1 MFIGTYPEKDKVCG
15 NLEAFDGTAE
25 TFASVYAVSA
35 PPSLMPLWERASVLD
50 RPWNNMVA
58 MSTMI
63 ERNVSLSLTDWRS
76 RYESP
81 PLTEQELRDIHIGI
95 EEVRSGK
102 AKHFTSLGETLEW
115 LHRKRTK

>member
-1 MFIGTYPEKDKVCG
+1 MCG
-15 NLEAFDGTAE
+15 SLEALGETSGTL
-25 TFASVYAVSA
+25 ASAYTMSA
-35 PPSLMPLWERASVLD
+35 PPSLMPLWEISIVPD
-50 RPWNNMVA
+50 RPWNSKMG
-58 MSTMI
+58 MSMMI
-63 ERNVSLSLTDWRS
+63 ERSASLALTTWRS

-81 PLTEQELRDIHIGI
+81 PLTEQELGDIHIGI